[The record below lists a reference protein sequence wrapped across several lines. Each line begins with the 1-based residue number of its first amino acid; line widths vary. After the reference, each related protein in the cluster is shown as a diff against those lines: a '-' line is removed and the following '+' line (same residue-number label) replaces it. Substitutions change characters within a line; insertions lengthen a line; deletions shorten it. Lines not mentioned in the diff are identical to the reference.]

1 MKPRARRGWRL
12 SGQFVFIAAAIIV
25 AYFLLQLLANGLLL
39 QRYYT
44 YRTRQKLLR
53 AYELVQQMDGVDF
66 AVMAQIEQQDIT
78 VALFEAGTGRV
89 LYSSRSEDAVRSQ
102 ILERA
107 LREVREGLLAAHAD
121 LFVQKRASS
130 SITASGAELEI
141 DPAMILGA
149 RMGLMLVELSIQL
162 ETIHESTVIA
172 QQFTAAVGVL
182 MLLIMGFVL
191 PRMARSITRPVEQ
204 MTEAAQRIARRD
216 FSQRCDD
223 SFTNEIGSLARSI
236 NTMSDQLQ
244 QYTEE
249 LQAANGK
256 LKEDIE
262 VIRRNQK
269 ARRDL
274 VSNISHDIKTPI
286 ALISG
291 YAAGLASGMASTPE
305 KMREY
310 CDVII
315 DESDRMLQ
323 MIDRMLQLS
332 RIESGAVSLTMEGF
346 CVTDLI
352 DDIVEKFRVEIE
364 RAGITLARDYA
375 PGECVV
381 SDYVSVEQVL
391 TNYIQNAVE
400 HMGKERQMRISV
412 HPTEDGRLCI
422 SVFNSAEH
430 FTDEDLS
437 ELWDSFYRGEK
448 SRKRAGSQSGLGLAI
463 VRGNMQL
470 LGEKYGVENVT
481 DGVEFYLELP
491 EEKTEK

>member
-1 MKPRARRGWRL
+1 MKARARAPKRL
-12 SGQFVFIAAAIIV
+12 SEQFVFIAAAIIA

-44 YRTRQKLLR
+44 YRTEQKLLR
-53 AYELVQQMDGVDF
+53 AYELVQEMDGVDF

-89 LYSSRSEDAVRSQ
+89 LYSSRSKDAVRSQ
-102 ILERA
+102 ILEQA
-107 LREVREGLLAAHAD
+107 LAEVRAGLLEAHAD
-121 LFVQKRASS
+121 LFVKKRASS

-149 RMGLMLVELSIQL
+149 RQGLSLVELSIQL
-162 ETIHESTVIA
+162 ETIHESTNIA

-182 MLLIMGFVL
+182 MLIIMAIVL

-223 SFTNEIGSLARSI
+223 SFPNEIGSLARSI

-244 QYTEE
+244 QYTGE
-249 LQAANGK
+249 LQAANDK

-262 VIRRNQK
+262 VVRRSQK

-291 YAAGLASGMASTPE
+291 YAAGLASGMADTPE

-352 DDIVEKFRVEIE
+352 DDLLEKFRVEIE
-364 RAGITLARDYA
+364 RAGITVERDYA

-381 SDYVSVEQVL
+381 SDYVSAEQVL

-400 HMGKERQMRISV
+400 HMGPARRMRVSV
-412 HPTEDGRLCI
+412 KKAADDRLRI
-422 SVFNSAEH
+422 SVFNSAEP
-430 FTDEDLS
+430 FADEELT

-448 SRKRAGSQSGLGLAI
+448 SRKRAGSQSGRGLAI

-470 LGEKYGVENVT
+470 LGEKYGVENVPG
-481 DGVEFYLELP
+481 GVEFYLELP
-491 EEKTEK
+491 EEK